1 MLCKN
6 VGLKIQTL
14 AFGTEQLMEEKILYN
29 YQERIEKFL
38 HSNSDNL
45 VYRDY
50 VLLDAEVAV
59 TEKVIPY
66 EQRLSLEYTKVHE
79 KEHWGYDWASGW
91 FHFTAEVPENFA
103 GKELCLRVHLGSEGL
118 FFDEKGVPVY
128 GVTGYSC
135 FDELYCK
142 ERYVIGKDFK
152 AGEKLEFYLQAA
164 AHGLFGCALPRPH
177 DLETPVHSI
186 GSGTRLLK
194 HMRLCIFDREMWAML
209 LDMRILFG
217 IVKSYGLKDY
227 RGKRL
232 LRILSEAMD
241 IYNYDCGN
249 ASKVRAMLAEKAFSC
264 KAASTAPVAW
274 SIGHG
279 HLDVGWLWPVSA
291 SIGKATRTFANQVAL
306 MEKYP
311 DYVFGA
317 SQAVL
322 YRMVKENYPELYEKV
337 RKYVDSGRWEV
348 QGGMYVEADCNLS
361 SGESLIRQF
370 LHGKNF
376 FKDEFGIEVNNL
388 WLPDVF
394 GYSGNLP
401 QIIRKSGCQ
410 WFLTQKL
417 SWNNFNKFPHH
428 TFRWQGVDGT
438 TVLSHFPPENNYNAF
453 GNSELRITAMNS
465 FEETGLVD
473 GFVCLYGIGDGGG
486 GPSEDFVENN
496 LRQRDLDGCPK
507 VVMGRADEFFKQ
519 LAVVE
524 DKLPVWKGELY
535 FECHRGTMTSQAR
548 VKRGNRKSEQS
559 LTALE
564 FLASALQ
571 LSDYPAKELDELWK
585 KVLLNQFHDILPGSS
600 IRKVYDV
607 AEADYREI
615 ASEVSRLM
623 QNAAGK
629 LFTSSANEAVIV
641 NSLSV
646 PYKNYLKF
654 PESWKDKTPV
664 VNGVELPVQLENG
677 VPVAAVEL
685 PADSFTTVA
694 MADKKAPVAEKL
706 ETLVLENELI
716 RYTFAPNGQLVSA
729 FDKERNEEVLTAPA
743 NVLSLYHDI
752 PRANEAWDIEIYYPD
767 DFAKQWQGEVAE
779 NNFTGK
785 VRSVLNFRYSSD
797 KSTLT
802 QQVVLGEGSRRL
814 DFITDVDW
822 HENRMMLRVSFP
834 VNIYSD
840 EAAYDIQYAYLK
852 RKTNEN
858 TIYERAQFECCGQR
872 YADLSDGNGG
882 VALLNDCKYGYRI
895 KDNVLDLAL
904 LRSPRFPDA
913 KADIGKHT
921 FTYSF
926 LPHSGNLVE
935 SDVMREAAVLNREV
949 MFFDGMSAGKSA
961 PYCRLVEGKNI
972 SLEVVKKAEKA
983 DCRVIRLVE
992 TAGRRSRGKICW
1004 KDENVKVWET
1014 NLIEWENG
1022 KSVEIA
1028 DRIQEIE
1035 LNPFE
1040 IKTFMVK

>member
-1 MLCKN
+1 
-6 VGLKIQTL
+6 
-14 AFGTEQLMEEKILYN
+14 MEEKILFN
-29 YQERIEKFL
+29 YQDRIEKFL

-59 TEKVIPY
+59 TENVIPF
-66 EQRLSLEYTKVHE
+66 EDRLSLNYTKVHE

-91 FHFTAEVPENFA
+91 FRFTAEVPENFA
-103 GKELCLRVHLGSEGL
+103 GKELCLRIHLGSEGL
-118 FFDEKGVPVY
+118 FFDENGVPVY

-142 ERYVIGKDFK
+142 ERYVIGKNFK

-177 DLETPVHSI
+177 DLETPVHTI

-209 LDMRILFG
+209 LDMRILYG

-232 LRILSEAMD
+232 LRILSEALD
-241 IYNYDCGN
+241 IFNYDCRN
-249 ASKVRAMLAEKAFSC
+249 AAKVREMLAEKAYSC
-264 KAASTAPVAW
+264 KAASSAPLAW

-291 SIGKATRTFANQVAL
+291 SIGKAARTFSSQIAL

-337 RKYVDSGRWEV
+337 RKYVASGRWEV

-361 SGESLIRQF
+361 SGESLVRQF

-401 QIIRKSGCQ
+401 QIIRKSGCD

-428 TFRWQGVDGT
+428 TFRWQGVDGS

-465 FEETGLVD
+465 FEESGIVD
-473 GFVCLYGIGDGGG
+473 GFICLYGIGDGGG

-507 VVMGRADEFFKQ
+507 VVMGRADEYFKR
-519 LAVVE
+519 LAAVE
-524 DKLPVWKGELY
+524 NKLPMWKGELY

-548 VKRGNRKSEQS
+548 IKRGNRKSEQG

-564 FLASALQ
+564 FLSSSLELA
-571 LSDYPAKELDELWK
+571 DYPAKELDELWK
-585 KVLLNQFHDILPGSS
+585 NVLLNQFHDILPGSS
-600 IRKVYDV
+600 IHKVYEV
-607 AEADYREI
+607 AEADYARISQEI
-615 ASEVSRLM
+615 YRLM
-623 QNAAGK
+623 KSAAEK
-629 LFTSSANEAVIV
+629 LFKPSENEAVLV

-646 PYKNYLKF
+646 PYKNYLVL

-664 VNGVELPVQLENG
+664 INGMELPVQLENG
-677 VPVAAVEL
+677 VPVAAVDL
-685 PADSFTTVA
+685 PPDSFTAVTVKN
-694 MADKKAPVAEKL
+694 KKAPDAEKL
-706 ETLVLENELI
+706 DDLVLENELI
-716 RYTFAPNGQLVSA
+716 RYTFAANGQLISA
-729 FDKERNEEVLTAPA
+729 FDKERGEEVLAGAA
-743 NVLSLYHDI
+743 NVLSFYHDI

-767 DFAKQWQGEVAE
+767 DFAGEWCGEAAG

-785 VRSVLNFRYSSD
+785 VRSVLNFRYRTE
-797 KSTLT
+797 KSVLT
-802 QQVVLGEGSRRL
+802 QQAVLGANSRRL
-814 DFITDVDW
+814 DFITEVDW
-822 HENRMMLRVSFP
+822 HEDRMMLRTAFP
-834 VNIYSD
+834 VNVFSD

-852 RKTNEN
+852 RKTNDN

-872 YADLSDGNGG
+872 YADLSDGNCGA
-882 VALLNDCKYGYRI
+882 ALLNDCKYGYKI

-935 SDVMREAAVLNREV
+935 SSVMREAAVLNREV
-949 MFFDGMSAGKSA
+949 SIFDGMTTGNAE
-961 PYCRLVEGKNI
+961 PFCRWLEGENI

-983 DCRVIRLVE
+983 DCRVIRMVE
-992 TAGRRSRGKICW
+992 TAGRRSKGKICW
-1004 KDENVKVWET
+1004 RNKDVKVWET

-1022 KSVEIA
+1022 KAAEIS
-1028 DRIQEIE
+1028 DGIQEIE
-1035 LNPFE
+1035 LKPFE